1 MEFVHGVDSY
11 FPAPHASVQ
20 LTVTFPQGQYEFS
33 GQVAQTRSDVFLH
46 WVASYMPIEHRGLHG
61 EHTAF
66 ETLVHAVVMYVSF
79 PVHVSQFV
87 QPVLMV
93 WAH

>member
-11 FPAPHASVQ
+11 FPVPHTSVQ
-20 LTVTFPQGQYEFS
+20 LTVTLPQGQYEFS
-33 GQVAQTRSDVFLH
+33 GQDAQTRSDEFLH
-46 WVASYMPIEHRGLHG
+46 GVVSYMPTEHRALHG
-61 EHTAF
+61 VHTVSV
-66 ETLVHAVVMYVSF
+66 TLVHSTVLYVSF
-79 PVHVSQFV
+79 PVHVLQFV